1 MVYEINGEVKIGGIL
16 ISMSEFTQFFVKDFL
31 TKESVS
37 IWLRSFAKAAW
48 RLAPLSVGWGQVR
61 TIIRRG
67 SPALRG
73 ATTPDDGRTPPGI
86 HSAQTQPWKAALPY
100 EQIHV
105 LQFVSIRKPLD
116 FKRNCS

>member
-73 ATTPDDGRTPPGI
+73 ATTPARQNTSRHSLRTD
-86 HSAQTQPWKAALPY
+86 AAV
-100 EQIHV
+100 EGGATI
-105 LQFVSIRKPLD
+105 
-116 FKRNCS
+116 